1 MGSREWHDTVMIEAQ
16 RYEYWPERKK
26 KKMLWRWLESNLLD
40 AASPIPDADPRA
52 LPVPAVWPR
61 PLRRCIEYPTSKV
74 ISTILFFHLFFSV
87 SIRIQ
92 SYLLSLSCFSSW
104 QILLTH
110 RLGDVVCLLE
120 YMFASFPF
128 LSKMTSFIS
137 FSIISLSVLMK
148 ICYDLLFV
156 TI

>member
-1 MGSREWHDTVMIEAQ
+1 MILRWHILGYFLEDFFLTLYTEPMVYFHDT
-16 RYEYWPERKK
+16 
-26 KKMLWRWLESNLLD
+26 
-40 AASPIPDADPRA
+40 
-52 LPVPAVWPR
+52 
-61 PLRRCIEYPTSKV
+61 
-74 ISTILFFHLFFSV
+74 LFFSSLFSV

-110 RLGDVVCLLE
+110 QLGDVVCLLE

-148 ICYDLLFV
+148 ICYIIWFV